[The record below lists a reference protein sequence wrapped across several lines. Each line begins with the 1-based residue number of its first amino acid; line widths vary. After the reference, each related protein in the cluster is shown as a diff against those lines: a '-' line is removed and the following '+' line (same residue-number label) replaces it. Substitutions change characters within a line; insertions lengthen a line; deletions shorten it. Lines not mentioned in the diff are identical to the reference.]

1 VPATL
6 HANIALL
13 ICLLLACRSAQAAG
27 PVVATA
33 PNLPTAGSML
43 QQAQPGAPVGAAPSG
58 VRLTVQEQ
66 PGAPVPPGIAFR
78 VTTIVITGNTSI
90 ATAQLHALVRDA
102 EGQDLTLA
110 AIGELLA
117 RITDCYQRQGFPL
130 ARAIVPGQT
139 LVAGVLQVQV
149 IEARYGAVVLVNRTT
164 LRDALLHSALTGIQS
179 GQVVQQAPLDHAL
192 LSLSDIPGVLVQATM
207 KPGSRAGDTDLELI
221 ATTSSDGVAGSSV
234 VDNHGNRYA
243 GRTRL
248 GQSLR
253 WIDPLKQQAGAT
265 LDFNGLSSGKGLNYG
280 RVAYETVLSGA
291 ATRVGGAFSV
301 LQYALGG
308 PLTASESYGDA
319 RVAQV
324 WVRRSLLRSHMNN
337 LQAQVQY
344 DNTRLRDRSG
354 FDIDNQ
360 RHTDKVAASL
370 TGEVRDGLWFGAV
383 NNWSLSLL
391 SGVVIFDNAAAQQ
404 ADAGHAA
411 GRFTKVGGNF
421 SRLQKLN
428 SIDSLYVALSLQWAN
443 RKLDPSEKI
452 AIGGPGS
459 LRAADTGALSGD
471 LGAMLNLEYRHS
483 LGAASGGHWQLT
495 VFMDSA
501 TVQPNKTALGP
512 DENQLQLSG
521 AGVGLA
527 WSGPKQI
534 FAKAQ
539 LAKLLGTASPAGATA
554 SWRAWVE
561 IAQAF

>member
-1 VPATL
+1 MPAIL

-13 ICLLLACRSAQAAG
+13 ICLLLAGRAAQAAG
-27 PVVATA
+27 PGVPAA
-33 PNLPTAGSML
+33 PNLPKAGSML
-43 QQAQPGAPVGAAPSG
+43 QQAQAGPPVVAAPPSP
-58 VRLTVQEQ
+58 RLSVQEK
-66 PGAPVPPGIAFR
+66 PVAPAAPGIAFR
-78 VTTIVITGNTSI
+78 VNAITITGNTSI
-90 ATAQLHALVRDA
+90 DTDQLHALVRDA

-130 ARAIVPGQT
+130 ARAILPGQT

-164 LRDALLHSALTGIQS
+164 LRDALLRSALTGIQS

-207 KPGSRAGDTDLELI
+207 KPGSYAGATDLELV
-221 ATTSSDGVAGSSV
+221 ATASSDGLAGNSV

-243 GRTRL
+243 GRTRI

-253 WIDPLKQQAGAT
+253 WIDPFKQQAGAT
-265 LDFNGLSSGKGLNYG
+265 LDFNGLSAGQGLNYG
-280 RVAYETVLSGA
+280 RVAYETLLTGA
-291 ATRVGGAFSV
+291 VTRVGGSYSA
-301 LQYALGG
+301 LQYALVG
-308 PLTASESYGDA
+308 LLAASESRGDA
-319 RVAQV
+319 QVGQV
-324 WVRRSLLRSHMNN
+324 WARRSLLRSHTSN
-337 LQAQVQY
+337 LYALVQY
-344 DNTRLRDRSG
+344 DNTRLSDRSG
-354 FDIDNQ
+354 ADIDSR
-360 RHTDKVAASL
+360 RHTDKVTASL
-370 TGEVRDGLWFGAV
+370 TGEVQDGRWFGAV
-383 NNWSLSLL
+383 NNWGLSLL
-391 SGVVIFDNAAAQQ
+391 SGVVGFDNAAAQL

-428 SIDSLYVALSLQWAN
+428 SIDSLYAALSLQWAS
-443 RKLDPSEKI
+443 RKLDPSEKM

-459 LRAADTGALSGD
+459 LRAADAGALSGD
-471 LGAMLNLEYRHS
+471 LGALLNLEYRHS
-483 LGAASGGHWQLT
+483 LGAARGGSWQLT
-495 VFMDSA
+495 AFMDSA
-501 TVQPNKTALGP
+501 IVRLNKTALGP
-512 DENQLQLSG
+512 NENQVQLNG

-527 WSGPKQI
+527 WFGPKQI

-539 LAKLLGTASPAGATA
+539 LARLLGTASPAGATA